1 MIRIKRQ
8 EGLTFDDVILEPQK
22 SSFGSR
28 FNGEVDLS
36 VELLPKLKLKYP
48 IISANMD
55 TVTGASMANTM
66 RELGG
71 LGIIHRFLNAEDHQA
86 QLEETFNDKGM
97 VILCVGVGSDK
108 DELLSEYRHQ
118 FDGVLIDIA
127 HGHSDLMV
135 QKIQRVKSIAP
146 SLPIIAGNVA
156 TADGAIEL
164 VEAGASCIKVGVGP
178 GSLCTTRIK
187 TGCGVPQ
194 LSAIIEVEKA
204 IRGEATVIADG
215 GIRHSGDIIKSL
227 AAGADAVM
235 IGRLFAGTD
244 EAPGQVMNVP
254 GQGKVKVYRGMASKE
269 AQESWKGKATSIE
282 GEIAWVSYKGR
293 VADVFHDLISGMK
306 SGMSYQ
312 NARNIEELRENAV
325 FIKQTS
331 AGILEA
337 QPHALIK

>member
-8 EGLTFDDVILEPQK
+8 EGLTFDDVILEPRK

-28 FNGEVDLS
+28 FNGKVDLS
-36 VELLPKLKLKYP
+36 VEILPNVKLEYP

-55 TVTGASMANTM
+55 TVTGATMANVM

-71 LGIIHRFLNAEDHQA
+71 LGIIHRFLDPEDHAA
-86 QLEETFNDKGM
+86 QLEQTFSQAGG
-97 VILCVGVGSDK
+97 VIFCIGVGDDR
-108 DELLSEYRHQ
+108 DELLSEYAHQ
-118 FDGVLIDIA
+118 FHGVLIDIA
-127 HGHSDLMV
+127 HGHSDLMIR
-135 QKIQRVKSIAP
+135 KIKNVKSIAP
-146 SLPIIAGNVA
+146 RLPIIAGNVA
-156 TADGAIEL
+156 TGEGAAEL
-164 VEAGASCIKVGVGP
+164 VEAGASCVKVGVGP

-194 LSAIIEVEKA
+194 LSAIVEVEQA
-204 IRGEATVIADG
+204 VRGYATVIADG
-215 GIRHSGDIIKSL
+215 GIRHSGDIIKAL

-235 IGRLFAGTD
+235 VGRLFAGTD
-244 EAPGQVMNVP
+244 EAPGQIMNVP
-254 GQGKVKVYRGMASKE
+254 GHGKVKTYRGMASKE

-293 VADVFHDLISGMK
+293 MSDVFNDLISGMK

-312 NARNIEELRENAV
+312 NAHNIDELRENAV

-331 AGILEA
+331 AGIIEA
-337 QPHALIK
+337 KPHALSK

>member
-1 MIRIKRQ
+1 MIRIKTQ
-8 EGLTFDDVILEPQK
+8 EGLTFDDVILEPRK

-28 FNGEVDLS
+28 FSGGVDLS
-36 VELLPKLKLKYP
+36 VEILPNINLKYP

-55 TVTGASMANTM
+55 TVTGSKMSNVM

-71 LGIIHRFLNAEDHQA
+71 LGIIHRFLDEDDHKA
-86 QLEETFNDKGM
+86 QLEKTFDGGH
-97 VILCVGVGSDK
+97 VILCVGVGNDK
-108 DELLSEYRHQ
+108 DELLSNYAHN

-127 HGHSDLMV
+127 HGHSDLMID
-135 QKIQRVKSIAP
+135 KIKRVKSITP
-146 SLPIIAGNVA
+146 DLPIIAGNVA
-156 TADGAIEL
+156 TAAGAEEL

-194 LSAIIEVEKA
+194 LSAIVEIEQA
-204 IRGEATVIADG
+204 IRGTATLIADG
-215 GIRHSGDIIKSL
+215 GIRHSGDIIKAL

-235 IGRLFAGTD
+235 VGRMFAGTD
-244 EAPGQVMNVP
+244 EAPGEVMNFP
-254 GQGKVKVYRGMASKE
+254 GQGKIKVYRGMASKE

-293 VADVFHDLISGMK
+293 MADVFNDIISGMK

-312 NARNIEELRENAV
+312 NAHNIIELRENAV
-325 FIKQTS
+325 FIRQTP
-331 AGILEA
+331 AGIVEA
-337 QPHALIK
+337 KPHALIK